1 MLPAVR
7 VTQLSLSPMLSFGMQ
22 EKMVEHDAQHRG
34 QVATYLRVLGVERPA
49 AKDWRG
55 LVYGR

>member
-1 MLPAVR
+1 M
-7 VTQLSLSPMLSFGMQ
+7 F
-22 EKMVEHDAQHRG
+22 EHDAQHRG

-49 AKDWRG
+49 GKDWRG